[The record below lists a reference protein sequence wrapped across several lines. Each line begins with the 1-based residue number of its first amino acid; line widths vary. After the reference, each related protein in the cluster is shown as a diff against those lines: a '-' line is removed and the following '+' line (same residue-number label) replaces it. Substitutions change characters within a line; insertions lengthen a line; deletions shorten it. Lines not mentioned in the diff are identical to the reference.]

1 LIGEKVARAILGA
14 KIAHVKYRKVVDIR
28 TDSFYTDSI
37 SHCDTSKYFLRF
49 GTETFNVTS
58 LIEKE
63 IRFQLLVVF
72 L

>member
-1 LIGEKVARAILGA
+1 MIGEKVARAIFGA
-14 KIAHVKYRKVVDIR
+14 EIIHVKYRKVMDVR

-49 GTETFNVTS
+49 GTKTFNVTS
-58 LIEKE
+58 LIEIE